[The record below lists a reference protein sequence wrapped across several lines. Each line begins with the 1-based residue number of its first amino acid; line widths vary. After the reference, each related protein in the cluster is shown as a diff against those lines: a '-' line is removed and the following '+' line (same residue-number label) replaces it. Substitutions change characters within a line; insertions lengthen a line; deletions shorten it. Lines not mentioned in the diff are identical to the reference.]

1 MSSPDGPTLGTIL
14 SRRSVGRVL
23 DEAVP
28 HRVIEDLIRAAIRAP
43 NHGLTHPWRFVVL
56 QGDARRAAGEAH
68 LAARERLGPPLEEAA
83 REKEASRFE
92 RAPVV
97 IVCICRSASDE
108 AIVRIED
115 RDAVAAGVQNLLLAA
130 AEHGLGAI
138 WRTGVM
144 TDEAELRD
152 HLGLD
157 SDDAVVG
164 FVYVGRPAAP
174 AKGDQTRRPDV
185 AEITEWRGFTA

>member
-1 MSSPDGPTLGTIL
+1 MSPAEGAALRTIL

-23 DEAVP
+23 DEPIPRPV
-28 HRVIEDLIRAAIRAP
+28 VEELIEAAIRAP
-43 NHGLTHPWRFVVL
+43 NHGLTHPWRFIVL

-68 LAARERLGPPLEEAA
+68 LAARERLGPPIEDAT

-97 IVCICRSASDE
+97 IVCVCRSPSDE
-108 AIVRIED
+108 ATVRIED

-130 AEHGLGAI
+130 ADHGLGAI

-144 TDEAELRD
+144 TDEEELRE

-157 SDDAVVG
+157 AEDDLVG
-164 FVYVGRPAAP
+164 FVYVGKPAAQ
-174 AKGDQTRRPDV
+174 AKGEQTRRPAV
-185 AEITEWRGFTA
+185 AEVTEWRGLSA